1 MRASF
6 DLLFLL
12 GGAVNALASPL
23 AAPIVDLDI
32 GSVRGLTA
40 NGTDV
45 FLGVP
50 FALPPVGRLRFAAP
64 QPITTRTNGVRDA
77 VQFGNACPQPPNI
90 TSLGADIG
98 EDCLFLNVWRP
109 DGVKAGDDLP
119 VLMWIYGGKFVV
131 GASSAP
137 GFDGEHI
144 VGRSVELGKPI
155 IFVSIN
161 YRLSTFG
168 FLASAHVPIQ
178 NLNAGLQDQSAA
190 LEFLQRNLRGF
201 GGDPDK
207 VTIWGQSAGAGSVA
221 AHMIYGPPGLFR
233 AAIMN
238 SNTGPF
244 KNSPPPSTFDLPGKP
259 FDVISKEV
267 GCAPGPNVFACL
279 QNVPFDTL
287 VNVSNTLQKATL
299 NQQLWQPTVA
309 PGSFV
314 PVRASSRIAT
324 GDFLHVPII
333 IGTMVNEG
341 TTFSTSLRNLNL
353 TGPAAQLPALDG
365 FVRGSA
371 IDESRITVD
380 VLNRIHQLYP
390 ATPPSLPH
398 ATGDVLFDRAA
409 AWYGDNMFL
418 SARRRFVNS
427 ASKKQ
432 DVFAYH
438 FRELIPGNDP
448 SLGVFH
454 ASELPLL
461 FGPGASGVEL
471 DFANSYLDFYINFVN
486 DLNPGGGWPRFTQE
500 HKVVLQLKRDNI
512 TEIKDD
518 FRVEMTSFENL
529 PELLNEWEK

>member
-1 MRASF
+1 MRALSARIF
-6 DLLFLL
+6 SLIGL
-12 GGAVNALASPL
+12 VNVIASPL
-23 AAPIVDLDI
+23 AAPVVDLDI
-32 GSVRGLTA
+32 GPFRGTTA
-40 NGTDV
+40 NGTDI
-45 FLGVP
+45 FLGIP
-50 FALPPVGRLRFAAP
+50 FAQPPVGRLRFVAP

-77 VQFGNACPQPPNI
+77 VQFGNACPQPPNV
-90 TSLGADIG
+90 TSLGAEIG

-109 DGVKAGDDLP
+109 DGVKEGDELP
-119 VLMWIYGGKFVV
+119 VLMWIYGGKFVN

-144 VGRSVELGKPI
+144 VGRSVALGKPI

-161 YRLSTFG
+161 YRLNTFG
-168 FLASAHVPIQ
+168 FLASTHVPVQ

-190 LEFLQRNLRGF
+190 LKFLQKNIPSF
-201 GGDPDK
+201 GGDPQK

-221 AHMIYGPPGLFR
+221 SQMIYGPSGLFR

-238 SNTGPF
+238 SDTGPF
-244 KNSPPPSTFDLPGKP
+244 KNSPPPSTFDMPGKP
-259 FDVISKEV
+259 FDVVSREV
-267 GCAPGPNVFACL
+267 GCAPGPTAFACL
-279 QNVPFDTL
+279 QNVPFDIL

-314 PVRASSRIAT
+314 PVRASSKIAD
-324 GDFLHVPII
+324 GEFLNVPII

-341 TTFSTSLRNLNL
+341 TTFSSSTRNLNL
-353 TGPAAQLPALDG
+353 TGAAQLSALDG

-371 IDESRITVD
+371 IDESRITTD
-380 VLNRIHQLYP
+380 VLARIHQLYP
-390 ATPPSLPH
+390 ASPPSLPH
-398 ATGDVLFDRAA
+398 ATGDELFDRAA

-418 SARRRFVNS
+418 SARRRFVDS

-448 SLGVFH
+448 TLGVFH

-461 FGPGASGVEL
+461 FGPGATGVEL
-471 DFANSYLDFYINFVN
+471 AFASSYLDFYINFVN
-486 DLNPGGGWPRFTQE
+486 DLNPGPSWPRFTQE
-500 HKVVLQLKRDNI
+500 HKVILQLKRDNI
-512 TEIKDD
+512 TEIPDD
-518 FRVEMTSFENL
+518 FRAEMTSFENL